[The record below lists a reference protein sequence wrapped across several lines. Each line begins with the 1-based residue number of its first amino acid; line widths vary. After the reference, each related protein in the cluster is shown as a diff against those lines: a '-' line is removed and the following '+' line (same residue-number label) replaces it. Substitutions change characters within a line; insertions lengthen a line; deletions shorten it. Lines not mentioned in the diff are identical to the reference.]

1 MICNLLVSPGCI
13 WRAEDNSMQDPGLP
27 TLFLFPFLLLLFF
40 LLFIFDSLNFY
51 FLKPK
56 RGQGLREEGG
66 TEPKARKGDR
76 A

>member
-1 MICNLLVSPGCI
+1 MHLSVSQVANDEM
-13 WRAEDNSMQDPGLP
+13 RAEDNSMQDPGLP
-27 TLFLFPFLLLLFF
+27 TLFLFPFLHLLFSF

-56 RGQGLREEGG
+56 GGQGLRGG
-66 TEPKARKGDR
+66 KGNR